1 MGAYEKALL
10 KKKYGWTGGKYEELM
25 GKIIK
30 ENQTKIASQILDSDK
45 RRYEKNIR
53 ALLPKSQEK
62 KVILPDVGNIIR
74 RSPTILKAADQG
86 KLLMETVRERIRKD
100 VKSAMLQHGVTT
112 KAGEINKNMVRTLRK
127 NLNETFDGY
136 TKRDP
141 TFKKPTN
148 IEAIA
153 VTETN
158 SVANNVRHEYAKQA
172 TESAKDSGFE
182 MAKRWKHNPSPK
194 KMPRLGH
201 RALDGE
207 EIGMDDQFEIEG
219 GDGKIYLAQRPYDS
233 ALPPGEVISCHCEL
247 IYFWRRKT
255 EQEN

>member
-53 ALLPKSQEK
+53 AIMPKAQEK
-62 KVILPDVGNIIR
+62 KVVLPDVGNIIR

-86 KLLMETVRERIRKD
+86 KLLMETVRDRIRKD
-100 VKSAMLQHGVTT
+100 VKSAMLDHGITT
-112 KAGEINKNMVRTLRK
+112 KTGSINKNVVRTLRK
-127 NLNETFDGY
+127 KLNETFDGY

-148 IEAIA
+148 IESIAI
-153 VTETN
+153 TETN
-158 SVANNVRHEYAKQA
+158 SVANNVKHEYAKQA
-172 TESAKDSGFE
+172 QEAAKDSDFE

-194 KMPRLGH
+194 KNPRLGH
-201 RALDGE
+201 RALNGM
-207 EIGMDDQFEIEG
+207 EIGMDEAFEIEG
-219 GDGKIYLAQRPYDS
+219 GDGKIYAAQRPYDAS
-233 ALPPGEVISCHCEL
+233 LPAGEVISCHCEL
-247 IYFWRRKT
+247 EYIWRRKA
-255 EQEN
+255 E